1 MTPNFF
7 QRLNKI
13 KTDEE
18 SAGES
23 SDEYTDSAEEES
35 DEDQEEQIPASA
47 KGKERARDVGDSDPP
62 MDTGQQEKGLH
73 QK

>member
-1 MTPNFF
+1 MTANSVW
-7 QRLNKI
+7 RLNRVT
-13 KTDEE
+13 TDEE

-23 SDEYTDSAEEES
+23 SDEYTDSAGEES

-62 MDTGQQEKGLH
+62 MDRDFE
-73 QK
+73 